1 MFTRKVGPIWAPG
14 EEGNQG
20 AGAGAAGDATAGGAA
35 AETGTQNAGDGGAGD
50 SSGSADAGAGTA
62 FAALDEDTRGW
73 LQTKGLGDV
82 QSLAKS
88 ARESEKL
95 LGGMVK
101 LPGKDATP
109 EEREAFLNK
118 LGRPEKVDGYQFTPP
133 KDMPEGLPYDGDRA
147 KAFAGVAHK
156 LGITQEQ
163 AAGLHDWFMAD
174 SVNAFAGMGE
184 AQKAAM
190 QQRGVAETEKLV
202 KEWGPLDGDQAR
214 ANIEIADKLFTQTPG
229 GQDFLAELQ
238 AAGYVGPNKEILSAS
253 MAKMFAALGT
263 AIYTEDGVLRGQPD
277 RLGNPFDKKA
287 PSFNLTEAMKIAKED
302 PDRARSYVTAA
313 GGKPDE
319 WGLKPS

>member
-14 EEGNQG
+14 EEGT

-133 KDMPEGLPYDGDRA
+133 KDLPEGLPYDGDRA

-174 SVNAFAGMGE
+174 SVNAFSGMGE

-202 KEWGPLDGDQAR
+202 KEWGPLEGDTAR
-214 ANIEIADKLFTQTPG
+214 ANFEIADKVFTQVPG
-229 GQDFLAELQ
+229 GQDFLQELQ
-238 AAGYVGPNKEILSAS
+238 AIGLVGPNKEILSAPI
-253 MAKMFAALGT
+253 AKMLANLGT
-263 AIYTEDGVLRGQPD
+263 ALYTEDGVLRGKPD
-277 RLGNPFDKKA
+277 VIGNPFDKKA

>member
-1 MFTRKVGPIWAPG
+1 MFTRTVGTVSPVWAPEG
-14 EEGNQG
+14 E
-20 AGAGAAGDATAGGAA
+20 GDGGAA
-35 AETGTQNAGDGGAGD
+35 AAAAAAAAAGGGEPKADGGGAADDKGFVF
-50 SSGSADAGAGTA
+50 DAGKAYEGLEA
-62 FAALDEDTRGW
+62 DNLEW
-73 LQTKGLGDV
+73 LQKNEALLKDPKA
-82 QSLAKS
+82 LAKQ
-88 ARESEKL
+88 AFNQEKL
-95 LGGMVK
+95 LGNAVRI
-101 LPGKDATP
+101 PGKDATP

-190 QQRGVAETEKLV
+190 QQRGIAETEKLV

-214 ANIEIADKLFTQTPG
+214 AQFEIADKVFTQVPG
-229 GQDFLAELQ
+229 GQDFLQELQ
-238 AAGYVGPNKEILSAS
+238 AIGLVGPNKEILSAPI
-253 MAKMFAALGT
+253 AKMLASLGT
-263 AIYTEDGVLRGQPD
+263 ALYTEDGVLRGKPD
-277 RLGNPFDKKA
+277 VIGNPFDKKA

>member
-20 AGAGAAGDATAGGAA
+20 AGAEGAGIGAAGGAA

-174 SVNAFAGMGE
+174 SVNAFASMGE

-202 KEWGPLDGDQAR
+202 KEWGPLEGDTAR
-214 ANIEIADKLFTQTPG
+214 ANFEIADKVFTQVPG
-229 GQDFLAELQ
+229 GQDFLQELQ
-238 AAGYVGPNKEILSAS
+238 ALNLVGPNKEILSAPI
-253 MAKMFAALGT
+253 AKMLASLGT
-263 AIYTEDGVLRGQPD
+263 ALYTEDGVLRGKPD
-277 RLGNPFDKKA
+277 VIGNPFDKKA

-302 PDRARSYVTAA
+302 PDRARSYLTAA
-313 GGKPDE
+313 GGKPE
-319 WGLKPS
+319 EFGLKAV

>member
-1 MFTRKVGPIWAPG
+1 MFTHRVGPVWAPAP
-14 EEGNQG
+14 EV
-20 AGAGAAGDATAGGAA
+20 ASPAAVVDPVAA
-35 AETGTQNAGDGGAGD
+35 APADTPKADDGSVVVDPVD
-50 SSGSADAGAGTA
+50 SKAGTA

-174 SVNAFAGMGE
+174 SVNTFNGMGE
-184 AQKAAM
+184 VQKTAM

-202 KEWGPLDGDQAR
+202 KEWGPLEGDTAR
-214 ANIEIADKLFTQTPG
+214 ANFEIADKVFTQVPG
-229 GQDFLAELQ
+229 GQDFLQELQ
-238 AAGYVGPNKEILSAS
+238 AIGLVGPNKEILSAPI
-253 MAKMFAALGT
+253 AKMLASLGT
-263 AIYTEDGVLRGQPD
+263 ALYTEDGVLRGKPD
-277 RLGNPFDKKA
+277 VIGNPFDKKS
-287 PSFNLTEAMKIAKED
+287 PGFNLTEAMKIAKED
-302 PDRARSYVTAA
+302 PDRARSLVTAA

>member
-14 EEGNQG
+14 EEGT

-35 AETGTQNAGDGGAGD
+35 AEAGTQNAGGDGGAGAGG
-50 SSGSADAGAGTA
+50 SGAGAAGDA
-62 FAALDEDTRGW
+62 FAVLDEGTRGW
-73 LQTKGLGDV
+73 LQTKGYADV
-82 QSLAKS
+82 SALANA
-88 ARESEKL
+88 AREGEKL
-95 LGGMVK
+95 LGNAVRI
-101 LPGKDATP
+101 PGKDATP

-133 KDMPEGLPYDGDRA
+133 KDLPEGLPYDGDRA

-174 SVNAFAGMGE
+174 SVNVFAGMGE

-202 KEWGPLDGDQAR
+202 KEWGPLDGDRAR
-214 ANIEIADKLFTQTPG
+214 ANLEIADKTFTQTPG
-229 GQDFLAELQ
+229 GQEFLEELQ
-238 AAGYVGPNKEILSAS
+238 TVGLVGPNKEILSAAI
-253 MAKMFAALGT
+253 AKFASSIGT
-263 AIYTEDGVLRGQPD
+263 ALYTEDGVLRGKPD
-277 RLGNPFDKKA
+277 VIGNPFDKSQ
-287 PSFNLTEAMKIAKED
+287 PGFNLTSAMKIVNDD

-313 GGKPDE
+313 GGKLDE

>member
-14 EEGNQG
+14 EEGT

-35 AETGTQNAGDGGAGD
+35 AETGTQNAGGDGGAGAGG
-50 SSGSADAGAGTA
+50 SGAGAAGDA
-62 FAALDEDTRGW
+62 FAVLDEGTRGW
-73 LQTKGLGDV
+73 LQTKGYADV
-82 QSLAKS
+82 SSLAK
-88 ARESEKL
+88 AAQEGEKL
-95 LGGMVK
+95 LGNAVRI
-101 LPGKDATP
+101 PGKDATP

-214 ANIEIADKLFTQTPG
+214 AQFEIADKVFTQVPG
-229 GQDFLAELQ
+229 GQDFLQELQ
-238 AAGYVGPNKEILSAS
+238 GLGLVGPNKEILSAPI
-253 MAKMFAALGT
+253 AKMLASLGT
-263 AIYTEDGVLRGQPD
+263 ALYTEDGVLRGQPD
-277 RLGNPFDKKA
+277 RLGNPFDKKS
-287 PSFNLTEAMKIAKED
+287 PGFNLTEAMKIAKED

>member
-14 EEGNQG
+14 EEGT

-35 AETGTQNAGDGGAGD
+35 AETGTQNAGGDGGAGAGG
-50 SSGSADAGAGTA
+50 SGAGAAGDA
-62 FAALDEDTRGW
+62 FAVLDEGTRGW
-73 LQTKGLGDV
+73 LQTKGYADV
-82 QSLAKS
+82 SSLAK
-88 ARESEKL
+88 AAQEGEKL
-95 LGGMVK
+95 LGNAVRI
-101 LPGKDATP
+101 PGKDATP

-174 SVNAFAGMGE
+174 SVNTFNGMGE
-184 AQKAAM
+184 VQKTAM

-214 ANIEIADKLFTQTPG
+214 AQFEIADKVFTQVPG
-229 GQDFLAELQ
+229 GQDFLQELQ
-238 AAGYVGPNKEILSAS
+238 AIGLVGPNKEILSAPI
-253 MAKMFAALGT
+253 AKMLASLGT
-263 AIYTEDGVLRGQPD
+263 ALYTEDGVLRGKPD
-277 RLGNPFDKKA
+277 VIGNPFDKKA

-302 PDRARSYVTAA
+302 PDRARSYLTAA
-313 GGKPDE
+313 GGKPE
-319 WGLKPS
+319 EFGLKAV